1 MKQYKGKIILTSIIT
16 LLPMLVGVLLWNKL
30 PDTVATH
37 FGSNG
42 EANGWSSKAFAVFG
56 LPAFLFVVHI
66 FCVAVTLNDPKKRNI
81 GKMMLTMIFWIVP
94 VCSIIANGSTF
105 AYALGIQVDF
115 NLVVGG
121 MLGILFLVLGNYM
134 SKNQQNYTVGIRL
147 PWTLNSEENWN
158 KTHRLASKL
167 WVAAGIVFLLN
178 IFLRSDVILI
188 GALVLTVVIP
198 AVYSFILYKKEQ

>member
-1 MKQYKGKIILTSIIT
+1 MKQYKSKIILTSIIT
-16 LLPMLVGVLLWNKL
+16 LLPMLVGVLLWNKI

-56 LPAFLFVVHI
+56 LPAFLFVIHI
-66 FCVAVTLNDPKKRNI
+66 FCIAVTLNDPKKRNI

-94 VCSIIANGSTF
+94 ICSIIANGSIF
-105 AYALGIQVDF
+105 AYALGIRVDF
-115 NLVVGG
+115 NMVVGG

-188 GALVLTVVIP
+188 GALLLTVVIP
-198 AVYSFILYKKEQ
+198 AVYSFILYKKE

>member
-16 LLPMLVGVLLWNKL
+16 LLPMMVGVLLWNKL

>member
-1 MKQYKGKIILTSIIT
+1 MKQYKSKIILTSIIT
-16 LLPMLVGVLLWNKL
+16 LLPMLVGVLLWNKI

-56 LPAFLFVVHI
+56 LPAFLFVIHI
-66 FCVAVTLNDPKKRNI
+66 FCIAVTLNDPKKRNI

-94 VCSIIANGSTF
+94 ICSIIANGSIF
-105 AYALGIQVDF
+105 AYALGIRVDF
-115 NLVVGG
+115 NMVVGG

-188 GALVLTVVIP
+188 GALLLTVVIP

>member
-16 LLPMLVGVLLWNKL
+16 LLPMLAGILLWNKL

-37 FGSNG
+37 FGSSG

-56 LPAFLFVVHI
+56 LPTFLFIIHI

-81 GKMMLTMIFWIVP
+81 GKMMFNVIFWIVP
-94 VCSIIANGSTF
+94 VCSIIANGSTI
-105 AYALGIQVDF
+105 AYALGIKVDF

-121 MLGILFLVLGNYM
+121 MIGILFLVLGNYM
-134 SKNQQNYTVGIRL
+134 SKNQQNYTVGIKL

-188 GALVLTVVIP
+188 GALVLTIVIP
-198 AVYSFILYKKEQ
+198 AAYSFILYKKEQ

>member
-37 FGSNG
+37 FGSNV

>member
-1 MKQYKGKIILTSIIT
+1 
-16 LLPMLVGVLLWNKL
+16 MLVGVLLWNKL

>member
-94 VCSIIANGSTF
+94 VCSIIANCSTF

>member
-94 VCSIIANGSTF
+94 VCSIIANGSAF